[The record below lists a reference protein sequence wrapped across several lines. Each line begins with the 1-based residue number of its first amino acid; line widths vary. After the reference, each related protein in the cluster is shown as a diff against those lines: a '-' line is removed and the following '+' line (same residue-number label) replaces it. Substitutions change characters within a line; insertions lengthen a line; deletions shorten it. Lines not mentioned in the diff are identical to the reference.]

1 MGQAPTAHRL
11 LLGLGCSALLLGS
24 GCVGRPGLAPGAGA
38 EPVSGQPAPTTTP
51 VQIPAATPAAPMP
64 GAPGGST
71 LNPPAG
77 PGPAS
82 PGTASSGS
90 AASGSGSPG
99 SGSSGPANAGSLSNL
114 PPVSLPVLPSDPALP
129 AAAGLRYPLVPA
141 DPAAIAALLAGLEP
155 AMRSPST
162 PDDQLAVLGHQ
173 QQVIYR
179 VLAHRQDLA
188 QQVRAQLPARWQGVF
203 DHHIAARREFI
214 AMHPPGRQRPTQ
226 LPAWRIIPPE
236 PAEKLLGYYREAA
249 AATGIPWQ
257 VLAAVNLVETGMG
270 RIDGI
275 SVADARGPMQFLP
288 STWAEPGI
296 GNGTDIRDPRSAI
309 FGAARYLVRRGGL
322 KDISK
327 ALWGYNNSDHYGRA
341 VLHYAALLRED
352 PAAYFGLY
360 HWQIH
365 FASSAGDLWLPVG
378 YNEPRSIPVAA
389 WLAKQPA
396 GRPPAGSS
404 GY

>member
-1 MGQAPTAHRL
+1 MGQVPTAHRL
-11 LLGLGCSALLLGS
+11 LLGLGCGALVLGS
-24 GCVGRPGLAPGAGA
+24 GCVVRPGLAPGAGA
-38 EPVSGQPAPTTTP
+38 QPVSPHPA
-51 VQIPAATPAAPMP
+51 
-64 GAPGGST
+64 
-71 LNPPAG
+71 
-77 PGPAS
+77 
-82 PGTASSGS
+82 ASSGS
-90 AASGSGSPG
+90 A
-99 SGSSGPANAGSLSNL
+99 SGPAAPAIPLS
-114 PPVSLPVLPSDPALP
+114 PGDSVHPIAPSLP
-129 AAAGLRYPLVPA
+129 YPRVPA
-141 DPAAIAALLAGLEP
+141 GPAAIAALLASLEP
-155 AMRSPST
+155 ALRSPAT
-162 PDDQLAVLGHQ
+162 PEEQLAALGHQ
-173 QQVIYR
+173 QQVLYR
-179 VLAHRQDLA
+179 VLAHRQELA
-188 QQVRAQLPARWQGVF
+188 QQVRAQLPPRWQGVF

-214 AMHPPGRQRPTQ
+214 AMHPRRQRPSQ

-249 AATGIPWQ
+249 AATGITWQ

-296 GNGTDIRDPRSAI
+296 GNCTDIRDPRSAI

-327 ALWGYNNSDHYGRA
+327 GLWGYNNSDHYGRA
-341 VLHYAALLRED
+341 VLHYAALMRDD
-352 PAAYFGLY
+352 PAADTGLY

-378 YNEPRSIPVAA
+378 YDEPRPIAVAA
-389 WLAKQPA
+389 WLVKQPA

>member
-1 MGQAPTAHRL
+1 
-11 LLGLGCSALLLGS
+11 
-24 GCVGRPGLAPGAGA
+24 
-38 EPVSGQPAPTTTP
+38 
-51 VQIPAATPAAPMP
+51 
-64 GAPGGST
+64 
-71 LNPPAG
+71 
-77 PGPAS
+77 
-82 PGTASSGS
+82 
-90 AASGSGSPG
+90 
-99 SGSSGPANAGSLSNL
+99 
-114 PPVSLPVLPSDPALP
+114 
-129 AAAGLRYPLVPA
+129 
-141 DPAAIAALLAGLEP
+141 
-155 AMRSPST
+155 
-162 PDDQLAVLGHQ
+162 
-173 QQVIYR
+173 
-179 VLAHRQDLA
+179 VLAYRQDLA

-226 LPAWRIIPPE
+226 LPAWRIIQPE

-288 STWAEPGI
+288 STWAEPGV

-341 VLHYAALLRED
+341 VLHYAALLQED

-378 YNEPRSIPVAA
+378 YNEPRSIPVAV

>member
-11 LLGLGCSALLLGS
+11 LLGLGFSALLLGS
-24 GCVGRPGLAPGAGA
+24 GCVVRPELAPRAGA
-38 EPVSGQPAPTTTP
+38 EPVGAQPGASAEPLL
-51 VQIPAATPAAPMP
+51 IPAATPGPAAATNPPVSP
-64 GAPGGST
+64 GA
-71 LNPPAG
+71 
-77 PGPAS
+77 
-82 PGTASSGS
+82 
-90 AASGSGSPG
+90 AASAPA
-99 SGSSGPANAGSLSNL
+99 SSGPAGNPAPAG
-114 PPVSLPVLPSDPALP
+114 LPVLPADASLP

-141 DPAAIAALLAGLEP
+141 DPASIAVLLAGLEP
-155 AMRSPST
+155 ALRSPST
-162 PDDQLAVLGHQ
+162 PEDQLAVLGHQ

-179 VLAHRQDLA
+179 VLAYRQDLA

-226 LPAWRIIPPE
+226 LPAWRIIQPE

-288 STWAEPGI
+288 STWAEPGV

-341 VLHYAALLRED
+341 VLHYAALLQED

-378 YNEPRSIPVAA
+378 YNEPRSIPVAV